1 MTTPANQRLDHP
13 ALKMPSESIL
23 ISDQEF
29 KAIRDGLDSL
39 IQLYGRA
46 RIPPYPHEHLAWR
59 RARMAMGVIDSITHR
74 ARPPKTKPEA

>member
-1 MTTPANQRLDHP
+1 MTTQANEALNQPAV
-13 ALKMPSESIL
+13 KIPSESII

-59 RARMAMGVIDSITHR
+59 RARLAMGVIDSITYR
-74 ARPPKTKPEA
+74 ARQSKTKPDT